1 MFGNTLTYSVLGIYF
16 PLVILLGEVPRHAS
30 QVSSRAF
37 GMLKK
42 LTLIKSKE
50 KVAQLDMFQVK
61 ELKKLNWMRLEL
73 KCAQK
78 MHKNVH
84 WMIGV
89 TPDGSLA
96 VGTMQ

>member
-1 MFGNTLTYSVLGIYF
+1 MFGNTLIYNVLGIYF
-16 PLVILLGEVPRHAS
+16 HLVILLGGFPRHAS

-73 KCAQK
+73 KRAQK
-78 MHKNVH
+78 MR
-84 WMIGV
+84 
-89 TPDGSLA
+89 
-96 VGTMQ
+96 